1 MAFAAG
7 TLTKVSGHA
16 NYTLGNFWEYK
27 EAETLANIVAS
38 GYFNSA
44 TGVLQLGDVILV
56 RGSDS
61 VGLRRVSSATGAA
74 TVTVTTLG

>member
-7 TLTKVSGHA
+7 TLSKVTGHA

-27 EAETLANIVAS
+27 EAEILANIVAS

-44 TGVLQLGDVILV
+44 TNLLQNGDVILV
-56 RGSDS
+56 RGSDTT
-61 VGLRRVSSATGAA
+61 GLRRVSSATAAA
-74 TVTVTTLG
+74 TVTVATLG

>member
-7 TLTKVSGHA
+7 TLSKVTGHA

-44 TGVLQLGDVILV
+44 TNLLQNGDVILV
-56 RGSDS
+56 RGSDTT
-61 VGLRRVSSATGAA
+61 GLRRVSSATAAA
-74 TVTVTTLG
+74 TVTVATLG